1 MKIVSATPHKAET
14 YDVYVETVV
23 ERRITVRAISEEE
36 AMDLAYKR
44 ATERTK
50 TFTNRHYKVLE
61 HEVIQAIARQ

>member
-1 MKIVSATPHKAET
+1 MRIVSTALHKTNT

-36 AMDLAYKR
+36 AIDLAYRR

-61 HEVIQAIARQ
+61 HEVIQAIVRR